1 MSEKKSEALPSS
13 IATEQAQENLATQD
27 CDLVDIKSIPLSKRL
42 MKLFFLFMKIALCVV
57 GGGYAIIAA
66 AEEVFEQKLKWLP
79 KGDLINHL
87 PVFQTIPGLI
97 AGNSAMYV
105 GYKIAGF
112 LGAIVSLI
120 AVALPSFV
128 IISFVAVGFSWLPT
142 DNPNVQGA
150 FVGVRSALAGVV
162 AATVIKSW
170 PKIMHGC
177 WAWLYMPISLI
188 GIMFLKINAAYF
200 LLGGI
205 LFGVVFML
213 IMVPIYNRL
222 FKKEKEAK

>member
-1 MSEKKSEALPSS
+1 MSEKKSEALPFS

-170 PKIMHGC
+170 PKIMHGY

>member
-13 IATEQAQENLATQD
+13 VATEQATENLAAQD
-27 CDLVDIKSIPLSKRL
+27 CGLVDIKSISLSKRL

-105 GYKIAGF
+105 GYKIAGS
-112 LGAIVSLI
+112 LGAVVSLI

-150 FVGVRSALAGVV
+150 FIGVRSALAGVV

>member
-13 IATEQAQENLATQD
+13 VATEQATENLAAQD

-112 LGAIVSLI
+112 LGAVVSLI

-150 FVGVRSALAGVV
+150 FIGVRSALAGVV

>member
-13 IATEQAQENLATQD
+13 VAAEQATENLAAQD

-112 LGAIVSLI
+112 LGAVVSLI

-150 FVGVRSALAGVV
+150 FIGVRSALAGVV

-213 IMVPIYNRL
+213 IMVPIYSRL

>member
-13 IATEQAQENLATQD
+13 VVAEQATENLAAQD

-112 LGAIVSLI
+112 FGAVVSLV

-142 DNPNVQGA
+142 DNPYVQGA

-222 FKKEKEAK
+222 FKKEKEVK

>member
-27 CDLVDIKSIPLSKRL
+27 CNLVDIKSIPLSKRL

-112 LGAIVSLI
+112 LGAVVSLI

-150 FVGVRSALAGVV
+150 FIGVRSALAGVV

>member
-13 IATEQAQENLATQD
+13 VAAEHAAENLAAQD
-27 CDLVDIKSIPLSKRL
+27 CNLVDIKSIPLSKRL
-42 MKLFFLFMKIALCVV
+42 IKLFFLFMKIALCVV

-112 LGAIVSLI
+112 LGAVVSLI

-150 FVGVRSALAGVV
+150 FIGVRSALAGVV

>member
-13 IATEQAQENLATQD
+13 VAAEQATENLAAQD

-112 LGAIVSLI
+112 LGAVVSLI

-150 FVGVRSALAGVV
+150 FIGVRSALAGVV

>member
-13 IATEQAQENLATQD
+13 VAAEQATENLTAQD
-27 CDLVDIKSIPLSKRL
+27 CGLVDIKSIPLSKRL

-112 LGAIVSLI
+112 LGAVVSLI

-150 FVGVRSALAGVV
+150 FIGVRSALAGVV

>member
-170 PKIMHGC
+170 PKIMHGY

>member
-13 IATEQAQENLATQD
+13 GAAEQATENLATQD

-57 GGGYAIIAA
+57 GGGYAIIAV

-112 LGAIVSLI
+112 LGAVVSLI

-150 FVGVRSALAGVV
+150 FIGVRSALAGVV

>member
-1 MSEKKSEALPSS
+1 MTKNASDSLPPPLPEVEEEKPCVSREAETVNVS
-13 IATEQAQENLATQD
+13 N
-27 CDLVDIKSIPLSKRL
+27 IPLAKRL
-42 MKLFFLFMKIALCVV
+42 GLLLFLFMKIALCVV

-66 AEEVFEQKLKWLP
+66 AEETFEQKLRWLP
-79 KGDLINHL
+79 KGDLLNHL

-112 LGAIVSLI
+112 LGAVVSLI
-120 AVALPSFV
+120 AVALPSFI

-142 DNPNVQGA
+142 DNAHVQGA
-150 FVGVRSALAGVV
+150 FLGVRSALAGVV

-188 GIMFLKINAAYF
+188 GIMFFNINAAYF
-200 LLGGI
+200 LIGGI
-205 LFGVVFML
+205 SFGVVFML
-213 IMVPIYNRL
+213 IMVPIYKRL
-222 FKKEKEAK
+222 FKKAKEEK

>member
-13 IATEQAQENLATQD
+13 VAAEQATENLAAQD

-112 LGAIVSLI
+112 LGAVVSLI

-150 FVGVRSALAGVV
+150 FIGVRSALAGVV

-170 PKIMHGC
+170 TKIMHGC

>member
-1 MSEKKSEALPSS
+1 MANNSSEALPPPLP
-13 IATEQAQENLATQD
+13 AAEQEKHPSLEEEGVVDVSNVPLA
-27 CDLVDIKSIPLSKRL
+27 KRL
-42 MKLFFLFMKIALCVV
+42 GLLLYLFMKIALCVV

-66 AEEVFEQKLKWLP
+66 AEEIFEQKLRWLP

-87 PVFQTIPGLI
+87 PIFQTIPGLI

-112 LGAIVSLI
+112 LGAVVSLI
-120 AVALPSFV
+120 AVALPSFI

-142 DNPNVQGA
+142 DNPHVQGA
-150 FVGVRSALAGVV
+150 FIGVRSALAGVV

-188 GIMFLKINAAYF
+188 GIMFLHINAAYF
-200 LLGGI
+200 LIGGI
-205 LFGVVFML
+205 AFGVVFML
-213 IMVPIYNRL
+213 IMVSIYKRL